1 MDTMIRFYS
10 DYKETQEKAAMGFQM
25 SNWDKKFMKYGKLF
39 EKEMMDLSVNIPLE
53 EALDMGW
60 KILGECF
67 ERTEVGM
74 KSELTEEFWVAK

>member
-10 DYKETQEKAAMGFQM
+10 DYKDTPEKAAMGFQM
-25 SNWDKKFMKYGKLF
+25 SNWDKKLMKYGKLF

-74 KSELTEEFWVAK
+74 KSELTEKFWVNK